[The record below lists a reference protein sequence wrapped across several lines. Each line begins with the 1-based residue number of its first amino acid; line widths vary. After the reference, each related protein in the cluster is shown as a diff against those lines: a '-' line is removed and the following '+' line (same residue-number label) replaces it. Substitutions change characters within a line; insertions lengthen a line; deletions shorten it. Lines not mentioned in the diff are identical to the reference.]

1 MEGWMNGQT
10 TEEQSQIH
18 RTLSVARVYDNPNFT
33 NPWVMH
39 TDLKVNRLNPTESL
53 GTDEQKHQFYANL
66 KKAIVKKIKNLS
78 GEVTST
84 QP

>member
-33 NPWVMH
+33 NP
-39 TDLKVNRLNPTESL
+39 
-53 GTDEQKHQFYANL
+53 
-66 KKAIVKKIKNLS
+66 
-78 GEVTST
+78 
-84 QP
+84 